1 MNHQQKLKLNE
12 MINQYN
18 TIDNTE
24 EIKKLKHSKKI
35 REDINKMVSIKK
47 ELLDDKKEIDIRCQ
61 YECFFLFKNYTNI
74 YNKIL
79 KDDLDL
85 NIMHTFLD
93 TLETIEN
100 GDCDQHEAS
109 YKIGLLLK
117 QIYIDKKINTKL
129 ENENETQTSKRPV
142 NNITWKEYKQLKL
155 D

>member
-85 NIMHTFLD
+85 NIMNTFLE
-93 TLETIEN
+93 TLESIEN
-100 GDCDQHEAS
+100 GECDQHEAS

-129 ENENETQTSKRPV
+129 ENENEPPTSKRHV
-142 NNITWKEYKQLKL
+142 NNITWNEYKQLKL
-155 D
+155 N

>member
-93 TLETIEN
+93 TLESIEN